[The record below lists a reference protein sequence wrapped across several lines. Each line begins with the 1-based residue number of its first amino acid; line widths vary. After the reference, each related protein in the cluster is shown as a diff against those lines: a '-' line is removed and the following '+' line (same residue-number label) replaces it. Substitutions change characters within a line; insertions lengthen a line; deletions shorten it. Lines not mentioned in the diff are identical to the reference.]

1 MSRILKGLPLL
12 PLLGV
17 QAVAHPVL
25 LLLVHLIVPILLSLK
40 VVMSKIFFVSTRES
54 SIKCAK

>member
-1 MSRILKGLPLL
+1 MSRVLKGLPLL

-25 LLLVHLIVPILLSLK
+25 LLLVHLIVPILLSLE
-40 VVMSKIFFVSTRES
+40 VVMS
-54 SIKCAK
+54 